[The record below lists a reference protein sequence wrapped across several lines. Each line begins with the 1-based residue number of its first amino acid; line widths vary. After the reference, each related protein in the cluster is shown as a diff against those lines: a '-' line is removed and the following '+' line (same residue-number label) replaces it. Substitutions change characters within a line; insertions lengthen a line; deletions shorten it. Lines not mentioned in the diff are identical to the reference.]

1 MDFEKIG
8 RARLMM
14 RLPRHRKQI
23 SELRFLALNSLMAAY
38 GVAVITRDEL
48 REHAMSDEPLT
59 VVYESNCQAIEDKVV
74 MLLTNISPRFV
85 N

>member
-59 VVYESNCQAIEDKVV
+59 VAYESNCQAIEDKEV

-85 N
+85 K